1 MAVELN
7 AISDG
12 TFTLQET
19 EDKNRFYFYR
29 NDGEV
34 LTDIE
39 REPMDLY
46 QAYIA
51 HQMMS
56 GEIKDVVMNN
66 IDFEISDDEKIIRLT
81 ISEITK
87 QPVQMSSQKPSFFKR
102 VFHKIFG

>member
-1 MAVELN
+1 MAVEFN

-12 TFTLQET
+12 TFILQET

-29 NDGEV
+29 NDGGV
-34 LTDIE
+34 LNDIG

-46 QAYIA
+46 KAYIA
-51 HQMMS
+51 CQMMS

-66 IDFEISDDEKIIRLT
+66 INFEISDDKKVIRLT
-81 ISEITK
+81 ISEIAKRPIQTN
-87 QPVQMSSQKPSFFKR
+87 SRKPSFFKQ